1 MPRDGGRIVIVSD
14 LSPKRL
20 LRIAE
25 DIAVDSHCG
34 IDDLADD
41 DRDGFHIYDAKAEP
55 RFYTVTSLVLSS
67 AGALRA
73 PLDIEV
79 SATRTKKDDGKIVLD
94 WAETGNA
101 VRRNVCRTFARS
113 FADELEARIE
123 DADGEVLES
132 YDED

>member
-1 MPRDGGRIVIVSD
+1 MPRDGGRIVIIAD

-25 DIAVDSHCG
+25 DIAVDSQCG
-34 IDDLADD
+34 IEDLRDD
-41 DRDGFHIYDAKAEP
+41 DRDGFHIYDANGEP
-55 RFYTVTSLVLSS
+55 PVYTLGTLIASS
-67 AGALRA
+67 AGALRV

-101 VRRNVCRTFARS
+101 LRRNVCRTFTRS
-113 FADELEARIE
+113 LADELEARIE
-123 DADGEVLES
+123 DADGEVIES